1 MSDDLD
7 LLIRRAASAHL
18 ALAPSSVLTTP
29 GISGVDDEDDL
40 VARAMRRI
48 DDPAY
53 LAQLAPFD
61 PEALMT
67 SEPDHDP
74 DSDHPTSAA
83 TKAPSKAAAPAGTDD
98 SGLHDIRAL
107 AQNAKQRISRKMPT
121 VTDADDAMWASQTGQ
136 LKAIALPEPARL
148 IALPELPRTEEA
160 ELARATAARVEA
172 RGTGAVTATAAADV
186 TAFQAAQP
194 RKRTGMWL
202 GVAGVAAAAAVV
214 VVVVAGGGSKSK
226 SAGSEPTTV
235 ASAPPPPPPSAP
247 SIETVG
253 APSAPGPA
261 ADSAATAGMAA
272 TATDIAPATAPARVE
287 EGRSGAGSGSAPD
300 KREAAKDPRGAG
312 DVDPKVTRAVA
323 GGAPA
328 PGGAGAGKEPKATTD
343 PKATGDKTDPK
354 GSKPGAG
361 SGSGSG
367 AAAATGNGEKSIDD
381 LLGDATPK
389 GPGGGASTPKLE
401 KKGLDGK
408 DIKAGMAPL
417 AGRAQACYDA
427 NGVAGHVKIK
437 AVVDPSGKVIKVDA
451 TGEFAGTPT
460 GSCVA
465 AAVKAGASF
474 PPWDGAPMTINYSYT
489 LNE

>member
-7 LLIRRAASAHL
+7 QLIRRAASAHL

-29 GISGVDDEDDL
+29 GVSGVDDEDDL

-83 TKAPSKAAAPAGTDD
+83 TKAASKAAAASSGTDD

-121 VTDADDAMWASQTGQ
+121 VTDADDGMWASQTGQ

-148 IALPELPRTEEA
+148 IALPELPRTEDA
-160 ELARATAARVEA
+160 ELARATAARIEA
-172 RGTGAVTATAAADV
+172 RGASAATATAAADV

-194 RKRTGMWL
+194 RKRTGLWL

-214 VVVVAGGGSKSK
+214 VVVVAGGGGSKSK
-226 SAGSEPTTV
+226 SAGSEATTV
-235 ASAPPPPPPSAP
+235 ASAPPPPPSAP
-247 SIETVG
+247 SIETV
-253 APSAPGPA
+253 AAAAAPGPA
-261 ADSAATAGMAA
+261 ADSAATGGTAA
-272 TATDIAPATAPARVE
+272 VATDSAAATAPARVE

-300 KREAAKDPRGAG
+300 KREVAKDPRAAG
-312 DVDPKVTRAVA
+312 DVDPKATRAVA
-323 GGAPA
+323 GAGSAA
-328 PGGAGAGKEPKATTD
+328 GGAAAGKEPKPTTD
-343 PKATGDKTDPK
+343 PKVTGDKTDPK
-354 GSKPGAG
+354 GGKPGA
-361 SGSGSG
+361 GSG

-389 GPGGGASTPKLE
+389 GGGDSTPKLE

-417 AGRAQACYDA
+417 AGKAQACYDA